1 MSRGKHKNISN
12 RNQSYLA
19 TSESSYPT
27 TASPDLNTQDSD
39 LNSHLM
45 KMVEDVKEDINN
57 FLKET
62 QENTSK
68 QVEDIKGETHKSLKE
83 IQENTMKQVKDL
95 NKTIQDLKMEIETLK
110 KTQRETPLEMGNVRK
125 RKGVTD
131 ASITNRI
138 QEIEERILAVEYT
151 IKNTHTTLKENT
163 RRKRLLTQNIQE
175 IQDTM
180 YCWCQEV
187 LANKSLINIA
197 VS

>member
-1 MSRGKHKNISN
+1 
-12 RNQSYLA
+12 
-19 TSESSYPT
+19 
-27 TASPDLNTQDSD
+27 
-39 LNSHLM
+39 
-45 KMVEDVKEDINN
+45 
-57 FLKET
+57 
-62 QENTSK
+62 
-68 QVEDIKGETHKSLKE
+68 
-83 IQENTMKQVKDL
+83 
-95 NKTIQDLKMEIETLK
+95 MEIETLK